1 MFKGLTFS
9 NKEFYLMLHLK
20 KFGDCPVY
28 SDFSR
33 DAGLNEIPAQLYALL
48 TKYSKEYFFS

>member
-1 MFKGLTFS
+1 
-9 NKEFYLMLHLK
+9 MLHLK

-33 DAGLNEIPAQLYALL
+33 DAGLNEIPAQLYALF